1 MKDQNGTVHEYV
13 HDAVGRQVSDKVTTV
28 GTGVDDAVRRIVRTY
43 EVRGMVEH
51 LTSCDATSG
60 GNVINDVLRQY
71 DTLGRP
77 TSEYQEHE
85 GAKDGS
91 TLYVQNAYADFATY
105 GLRLASVRYPNGRKV
120 FFDYSSTAGAALN
133 RLDAIKDDNGGSPG
147 NTLASYTYL
156 GLGTMVVEDFVQPQ
170 VKLDY
175 FGGSLGTYAGF
186 DDFGRVVQQLWR
198 DYGASQDRDK
208 FTYGYDRAG
217 NRLYREHCVPS
228 GKDEFYTY
236 DAVNRLT
243 VSQRGD
249 LNVGK
254 TAISGTPVREED
266 YALDPTGNWS
276 TYVQKTNGSTDLN
289 QSRATTW

>member
-1 MKDQNGTVHEYV
+1 
-13 HDAVGRQVSDKVTTV
+13 
-28 GTGVDDAVRRIVRTY
+28 
-43 EVRGMVEH
+43 MVEH
-51 LTSCDATSG
+51 LTSYDATSG

-77 TSEYQEHE
+77 TNEYQEHK

-105 GLRLASVRYPNGRKV
+105 GLRLSSVRYPNGRKV
-120 FFDYSSTAGAALN
+120 FFDYSSTAGGALN
-133 RLDAIKDDNGGSPG
+133 RLDAIKDDDNDGDPGS
-147 NTLASYTYL
+147 TLAAYTYL
-156 GLGTMVVEDFVQPQ
+156 GAGLPSPANGRGAGGEGIVVEDFQQPD

-175 FGGSLGTYAGF
+175 FGGTSGTYAGF
-186 DDFGRVVQQLWR
+186 DNFGRVVQQLWR

-228 GKDEFYTY
+228 AKDEFYTY
-236 DAVNRLT
+236 DGVYQLT

-249 LNVGK
+249 LNAGK
-254 TAISGTPVREED
+254 TAISGTPAREED
-266 YALDPTGNWS
+266 FTLDPTGNWS
-276 TYVQKTNGSTDLN
+276 AYVQKTNGTTDLN
-289 QSRATTW
+289 QSRNHNVVNEITIGQSVGRLPPTTGRAT